1 MRFSALDSAPVRLGG
16 TGAEALTEA
25 LARAGHLDELGCHR
39 LWFTEHH
46 LAPDVASSSP
56 LTLAGQAATRTRR
69 LRLGAGGV
77 MIRNHAPLVAAE
89 QATMLSALYPGR
101 IDVGLGRSGGSE
113 PTTDLRIRR
122 TVLDYDSFDDDV
134 RETVHHLDVL
144 GADGVEVFV
153 LGASPATAVLAARE
167 GLGLAVAGHVAPAD
181 MDRTVTA
188 YRERFRPLPGRDRPG
203 CGVPGGD
210 RPGRDRPYVVLCLPI
225 VVADSDDE
233 ARRWHRC
240 VEQRYLDRL
249 RSGGAPMRRPDEVD
263 LDWSASERYRVDGM
277 LKAAVVGSADTVRGQ
292 LFDVVRRLA
301 PDEVMAMT
309 DLPEPEVTMS
319 SYGRLAEIAESVPVT
334 VAAAGAGRE

>member
-56 LTLAGQAATRTRR
+56 LTLAGHAATRTRR

-89 QATMLSALYPGR
+89 QAAMLSQLYPGR
-101 IDVGLGRSGGSE
+101 IDVGLGRAGGSE

-181 MDRTVTA
+181 VDRTVAA
-188 YRERFRPLPGRDRPG
+188 YGERFRRL
-203 CGVPGGD
+203 PGGD
-210 RPGRDRPYVVLCLPI
+210 RPGGDRPYVIVCLPI
-225 VVADSDDE
+225 LIASSDDE
-233 ARRWHRC
+233 ARWWHRC
-240 VEQRYLDRL
+240 VQQRYLDRL
-249 RSGGAPMRRPDEVD
+249 RTGGAPMRRPDEVD

-277 LKAAVVGSADTVRGQ
+277 LEAALVGSADTVRGQ
-292 LFDVVRRLA
+292 LLDVVRRLA

-309 DLPEPEVTMS
+309 DLPDPEVTMS
-319 SYGRLAEIAESVPVT
+319 SYGRLAEIAESVPVNG
-334 VAAAGAGRE
+334 AAAGAGRR

>member
-56 LTLAGQAATRTRR
+56 LTLVGQSATRTARV
-69 LRLGAGGV
+69 RLGAGGV

-89 QATMLSALYPGR
+89 QAAMLSALYPGR
-101 IDVGLGRSGGSE
+101 IDLGLGRSGGSE

-167 GLGLAVAGHVAPAD
+167 GLGLAVAGHVAPTD
-181 MDRTVTA
+181 MDRTVAA
-188 YRERFRPLPGRDRPG
+188 YREHFRPGLGRGRPH
-203 CGVPGGD
+203 
-210 RPGRDRPYVVLCLPI
+210 VVLCLPI

-240 VEQRYLDRL
+240 VQQRYLDRL
-249 RSGGAPMRRPDEVD
+249 RTGGAPMRRPDEVD
-263 LDWSASERYRVDGM
+263 LDWSAGERYRVDGM
-277 LKAAVVGSADTVRGQ
+277 LEAALVGSADTVRGQ
-292 LFDVVRRLA
+292 LLDVVRRLA

-309 DLPEPEVTMS
+309 DLPDPEVTMS
-319 SYGRLAEIAESVPVT
+319 SYGRLAEIAESVPVNG
-334 VAAAGAGRE
+334 AAAGAGRR

>member
-1 MRFSALDSAPVRLGG
+1 VRFSALDSAPVRLGG
-16 TGAEALTEA
+16 TGAGALTEA

-89 QATMLSALYPGR
+89 QAAMLSALYPGR

-181 MDRTVTA
+181 MDRTIAA
-188 YRERFRPLPGRDRPG
+188 YRERFRPLPGCDRP
-203 CGVPGGD
+203 C
-210 RPGRDRPYVVLCLPI
+210 RDHPYVVLCLPI
-225 VVADSDDE
+225 VVADSDDD

-240 VEQRYLDRL
+240 VQQRYLDRL
-249 RSGGAPMRRPDEVD
+249 RTGGAPMRRPDEVD
-263 LDWSASERYRVDGM
+263 LDWSAGERYRVDGM
-277 LKAAVVGSADTVRGQ
+277 LEAALVGSADTVRGQ
-292 LFDVVRRLA
+292 LLDVVRRLA

-309 DLPEPEVTMS
+309 DLPDPEVTMS

>member
-1 MRFSALDSAPVRLGG
+1 MRFSALDSAPVRAGG
-16 TGAEALTEA
+16 SAGEA
-25 LARAGHLDELGCHR
+25 LAESLVRAGRLDELGCHR

-56 LTLAGQAATRTRR
+56 LTLAGQAATRTCR

-89 QATMLSALYPGR
+89 QAAMLSLLYPGR

-134 RETVHHLDVL
+134 RETVHHLDGL
-144 GADGVEVFV
+144 GADGVQVFV

-181 MDRTVTA
+181 MDRTVAA
-188 YRERFRPLPGRDRPG
+188 YRERYRP
-203 CGVPGGD
+203 
-210 RPGRDRPYVVLCLPI
+210 RPGRERPYVVLCLPI
-225 VVADSDDE
+225 LVAGSDDE
-233 ARRWHRC
+233 ARSWHRC
-240 VEQRYLDRL
+240 VQQRYLDRL
-249 RSGGAPMRRPDEVD
+249 RTGGAPMRRPDDVD
-263 LDWSASERYRVDGM
+263 LDWSASERYRVEGM
-277 LKAAVVGSADTVRGQ
+277 LEAALVGSADTVRGQ
-292 LFDVVRRLA
+292 LLDVVRRLA

-309 DLPEPEVTMS
+309 DLPDPEVTIG
-319 SYGRLAEIAESVPVT
+319 SYTRLAEIAESIPGT
-334 VAAAGAGRE
+334 VAVAGAARR